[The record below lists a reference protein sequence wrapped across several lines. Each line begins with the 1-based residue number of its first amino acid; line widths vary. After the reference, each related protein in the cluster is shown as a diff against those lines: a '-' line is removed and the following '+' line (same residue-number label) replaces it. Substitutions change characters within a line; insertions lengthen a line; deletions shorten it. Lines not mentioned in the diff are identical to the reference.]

1 MYSNNAYKTYKNN
14 SITYASK
21 EQLLLMLVDG
31 AVRYGKLARK
41 AMENKDIKNSH
52 EYLIRVE
59 DIFTELMASLD
70 LSKAGEWG
78 NNLMNLYSFIVS
90 QLVKANLKKDI
101 KILDETM
108 PLITEIRDMWY
119 EVYKEAKK

>member
-52 EYLIRVE
+52 DYLIRVE